1 MNLTQ
6 TILLVEDREDDR
18 TLMKSAMIKAHFP
31 APIQMVDNG
40 QDAIAYLKGEGNYND
55 RSRYPLPGVI
65 LLDLNLPMINGL
77 TVLAWIRSHPKLKR
91 IPVII
96 WTASSRDEDV
106 ERAFELGAAGFLVK
120 PVAVGA
126 LITMTMHLRDWLEM
140 NRFPSIE

>member
-1 MNLTQ
+1 
-6 TILLVEDREDDR
+6 
-18 TLMKSAMIKAHFP
+18 MKSAMIKAHFP

-65 LLDLNLPMINGL
+65 LLDLNLPMVNGF

-120 PVAVGA
+120 PVAV
-126 LITMTMHLRDWLEM
+126 
-140 NRFPSIE
+140 